1 MRRRVLQATIAAVTV
16 AVVLLGIPLAFYGA
30 QLVRDAELR
39 DLDRRAGGLAR
50 QVETRLDTGRPISED
65 LLEYYVRGD
74 EGSIEASV
82 SVVGPDGTRVRAG
95 EPVEGRAYPVLLTTE
110 SGAVVL
116 LSMSYWDV
124 FWRTARAVALV
135 VAASTVAF
143 AAGISMALWQA
154 RRLAAPLVY
163 LAASAEQLGSG
174 QVRPRLEPSGVEEID
189 LVAAELARSADRMA
203 GRLAAERQFA
213 SDASHQLRTPLTALS
228 MRLEEISL
236 ATEKEEVREE
246 ARISLEQ
253 VERLVTVV
261 DDLLSRSRRAQGGT
275 TEAVRLLDVVH
286 QQEEEWRPAFAAA
299 RRRLV
304 VEVPDGVTV
313 LATPGAL
320 AQVLATLLENSL
332 RHGAGTTTIRSRPSG
347 PSGAVV
353 VEVGDEGP
361 GVPDDLAPRIFER
374 EVTSGKGTGLGLAL
388 ARDLV
393 TADGGRLELAQR
405 RPPVFAV
412 FLAGVPRGLLPEQV
426 LPQGALVSPPTSRRR
441 RRRGP
446 RG

>member
-16 AVVLLGIPLAFYGA
+16 AVVLLGIPLAFFGA
-30 QLVRDAELR
+30 RLVRDAEIR
-39 DLDRRAGGLAR
+39 DLSVRAAALSR
-50 QVETRLDTGRPISED
+50 QVETRLSTDRPLTQD
-65 LLEYYVRGD
+65 LLDVYVGGQD
-74 EGSIEASV
+74 GYLPVSV
-82 SVVGPDGTRVRAG
+82 SVSTPDGFRIMAG
-95 EPVEGRAYPVLLTTE
+95 EPVEGRGYPMIVHTE

-116 LSMSYWDV
+116 LTMSWWDV
-124 FWRTARAVALV
+124 FWRTARVVTLV

-154 RRLAAPLVY
+154 RRLAAPLIY

-174 QVRPRLEPSGVEEID
+174 QVRPRLAPSGVEEID
-189 LVAAELARSADRMA
+189 LVAAELGRSADRLA

-213 SDASHQLRTPLTALS
+213 ADASHQLRTPLTALS
-228 MRLEEISL
+228 MRLEEIMA
-236 ATEKEEVREE
+236 ATEQEEVAEE

-261 DDLLSRSRRAQGGT
+261 DDLLNRSRRAQGGT
-275 TEAVRLLDVVH
+275 TEAVHLLDVVH
-286 QQEEEWRPAFAAA
+286 QQQEEWAPPFASAG
-299 RRRLV
+299 RRLV
-304 VEVPDGVTV
+304 VEVPGDVAV

-332 RHGAGTTTIRSRPSG
+332 KHGAGTTTVRSRPSG

-353 VEVGDEGP
+353 VEVADEGP

-374 EVTSGKGTGLGLAL
+374 EVTSGAGTGLGLAL

-393 TADGGRLELAQR
+393 AADGGRLELAQR
-405 RPPVFAV
+405 RPPVVAV
-412 FLAGVPRGLLPEQV
+412 FLAGVPKTLDPDVV
-426 LPQGALVSPPTSRRR
+426 LPRGALVATRKGRRLL
-441 RRRGP
+441 RGP
-446 RG
+446 VR